1 MIKLKLHITNES
13 IKKCLLKK
21 DFKDLQISK
30 KEKYIGNVDYISGAA
45 LFVKNNE
52 ISRFDEK
59 IFLYFEEV
67 DLQYSMYKQNLSR
80 ILIDG
85 PEIIHYSRGSSQKIL
100 KDVLYLKS
108 FSQINQVLSKFYYYK
123 KNICNNIQ
131 IEILKQLQISI
142 WKNKFL
148 YTETKEFIKKLKKI

>member
-1 MIKLKLHITNES
+1 MDLKSARFSVL
-13 IKKCLLKK
+13 
-21 DFKDLQISK
+21 F
-30 KEKYIGNVDYISGAA
+30 YA
-45 LFVKNNE
+45 L
-52 ISRFDEK
+52 I
-59 IFLYFEEV
+59 L
-67 DLQYSMYKQNLSR
+67 
-80 ILIDG
+80 LIDG